1 MEDRLE
7 NPGEAGLLSY
17 FAFDGH
23 LHDGKTLWHYAAADG
38 TFAEDSFLR
47 SLCTPVRWQD
57 LLTWLDPRDTFTGSG
72 AIQINWDLLYAGQV
86 PRRPQVIKAKANQ
99 SKRATEKAL

>member
-1 MEDRLE
+1 MEDRLG
-7 NPGEAGLLSY
+7 NPGEAGLLAY
-17 FAFDGH
+17 FAFEGH
-23 LHDGKTLWHYAAADG
+23 LHNEKALWHRAAADG
-38 TFAEDSFLR
+38 ASAKDNLLR
-47 SLCTPVRWQD
+47 SLCTPRRWQD
-57 LLTWLDPRDTFTGSG
+57 LLAWLDPRDTFTGSG